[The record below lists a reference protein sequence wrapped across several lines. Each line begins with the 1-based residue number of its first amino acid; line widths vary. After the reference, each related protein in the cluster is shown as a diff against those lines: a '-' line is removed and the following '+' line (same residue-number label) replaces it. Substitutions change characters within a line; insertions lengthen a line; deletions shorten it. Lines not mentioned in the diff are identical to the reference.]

1 MISQRDDDPQF
12 FDPTDFLRAVRASH
26 SVRSYPPKG
35 TVFSQGDVGDAIFCL
50 RDGQIKLSH
59 QSPQGKE
66 GVIALVSAGAFFGE
80 SCLGSN
86 APRMSTATA
95 IRAST
100 VIRVEKSVML
110 RTLYEEPQFSQ
121 MFIAHLLA
129 RNIRIEED
137 LVDQLFNSS
146 EKRLARALL
155 SLANFEHGEPATVKI
170 KQGTLAEMIGTTRSR
185 VSFFIT
191 KFRRLGYIDG
201 KGEIRIKPSLLNVI
215 LHD

>member
-1 MISQRDDDPQF
+1 MSSERDDHPQLSDPA
-12 FDPTDFLRAVRASH
+12 DFLRAVRASN

-35 TVFSQGDVGDAIFCL
+35 TVFSQGDEGDAVFYL

-59 QSPQGKE
+59 QSKQGKE
-66 GVIALVSAGAFFGE
+66 AVIALVGAGDFFGE

-95 IRAST
+95 ITASN
-100 VIRVEKSVML
+100 VMRVEKAVML
-110 RTLYEEPQFSQ
+110 RTLRDEPKFSQ

-185 VSFFIT
+185 VSFFMN
-191 KFRRLGYIDG
+191 KFRRLGYVEG
-201 KGEIRIKPSLLNVI
+201 RGAMRVKRSLLDVI